1 MRLMAADV
9 AKATNGVLV
18 GQNAH
23 LLGVSFDSRS
33 IRPGQLF
40 VPIVAERDGHEFI
53 ADALKAGA
61 GAYLTCRKPQGR
73 TAVVV
78 SDTLQALLQL
88 GLWGRTKLD
97 AQVAGRVVGVT
108 GSVGKTSTKDFVA
121 AAVGNQLRVCAS
133 DKSFNNDQGLPI
145 TILNA
150 SDDVQ
155 ALVLE
160 MGMRGFGEITR
171 LCTIARPHIGVVTA
185 VAEAHTERVG
195 GIEGVARAKAEL
207 VQALDASGTAILNA
221 DDERVVAMRQ
231 STKASVLTYGTS
243 AAADIRMQACVLD
256 ELARPTATATTPWGP
271 VSFSLAVP
279 GKHMAMNAL
288 AAIAVAG
295 VMGLDVQLAAA
306 SLCEA
311 QMSPMRMSIVRQING
326 ALVVNDAYNANP
338 SSMAAALHSLQAID
352 AKRRVAFVG
361 IMAEL
366 ANPEHEHREIAAL
379 AQRLGIE
386 LVPVNTDAYGVP
398 SIGIAQAAEV
408 GRGLS
413 EGDAALVKGSR
424 IAQLER
430 LVEQLTS

>member
-1 MRLMAADV
+1 
-9 AKATNGVLV
+9 
-18 GQNAH
+18 
-23 LLGVSFDSRS
+23 
-33 IRPGQLF
+33 
-40 VPIVAERDGHEFI
+40 
-53 ADALKAGA
+53 
-61 GAYLTCRKPQGR
+61 
-73 TAVVV
+73 VVN
-78 SDTLQALLQL
+78 DTLQALLQL
-88 GLWGRTKLD
+88 GSWGRTKLD

-108 GSVGKTSTKDFVA
+108 GSVGKTSTKDFIA

-145 TILNA
+145 TVLNA

-160 MGMRGFGEITR
+160 MGMRGFGEISR
-171 LCTIARPHIGVVTA
+171 LCAIARPHIGVVTA

-221 DDERVVAMRQ
+221 DDERVAAMRG

-243 AAADIRMQACVLD
+243 AAADIRMQSCDLD
-256 ELARPTATATTPWGP
+256 DLARPTVTVTTPWGL

-306 SLCEA
+306 SLREA
-311 QMSPMRMSIVRQING
+311 HLSPMRMSIVRQING

-338 SSMAAALHSLQAID
+338 SSMAAALHSLQSMN
-352 AKRRVAFVG
+352 AKRRIAFVG
-361 IMAEL
+361 LMAEL
-366 ANPEHEHREIAAL
+366 ADPEHEHREIAAL

-386 LVPVNTDAYGVP
+386 LVAVNTDAYGVAGVDLAEAVK
-398 SIGIAQAAEV
+398 IGRELI
-408 GRGLS
+408 

>member
-23 LLGVSFDSRS
+23 LSGVSFDSRLV
-33 IRPGQLF
+33 RPGQLF
-40 VPIVAERDGHEFI
+40 VPIVAERDGHQFI
-53 ADALKAGA
+53 ADALRAGA
-61 GAYLTCRKPQGR
+61 GAYLTCREPEGR

-78 SDTLQALLQL
+78 NDTLQALLQL
-88 GLWGRTKLD
+88 GSWGRAKLD
-97 AQVAGRVVGVT
+97 AQVMGRVVGVT
-108 GSVGKTSTKDFVA
+108 GSVGKTSTKDFIA
-121 AAVGNQLRVCAS
+121 AALGNQLRVCAS

-160 MGMRGFGEITR
+160 MGMRGFGEISR

-185 VAEAHTERVG
+185 VGQAHTDRVG

-207 VQALDASGTAILNA
+207 VQALDTSGTAILNA

-231 STKASVLTYGTS
+231 STKASVLTFGTHNN
-243 AAADIRMQACVLD
+243 ADVKMQSCILD
-256 ELARPTATATTPWGP
+256 ELARPTATAATPWGA
-271 VSFSLAVP
+271 VSFSLSVP
-279 GKHMAMNAL
+279 GMHMAMNAL

-295 VMGLDVQLAAA
+295 TMGLDVQLAAA
-306 SLCEA
+306 SLGEA
-311 QMSPMRMSIVRQING
+311 QLSPMRMSVARLGNG
-326 ALVVNDAYNANP
+326 AMLVNDAYNANP
-338 SSMAAALHSLQAID
+338 SSMAAAMQTLQSMK

-361 IMAEL
+361 FMAEL
-366 ANPEHEHREIAAL
+366 ANPEHEHHEIAAL
-379 AQRLGIE
+379 AHRLGIE
-386 LVPVNTDAYGVP
+386 LVAVNTDAYGLQG
-398 SIGIAQAAEV
+398 IDIAQAVEMCQ
-408 GRGLS
+408 GLG
-413 EGDAALVKGSR
+413 EGDAVLVKASR

>member
-23 LLGVSFDSRS
+23 LSGVSFDSRS

-40 VPIVAERDGHEFI
+40 VPIVADRDGHDFI
-53 ADALKAGA
+53 AAALKAGA
-61 GAYLTCRKPQGR
+61 GAYLTCREPEGR

-78 SDTLQALLQL
+78 NDTLQALLQL
-88 GLWGRTKLD
+88 GSWGRAKLD
-97 AQVAGRVVGVT
+97 AQLVGRVVGVT
-108 GSVGKTSTKDFVA
+108 GSVGKTSTKDFIA
-121 AAVGNQLRVCAS
+121 AAVGTQLRVCAS

-145 TILNA
+145 TVLNA

-160 MGMRGFGEITR
+160 MGMRGFGEISR
-171 LCTIARPHIGVVTA
+171 LCSIARPHIGVVTA

-221 DDERVVAMRQ
+221 DDERVVAMRE
-231 STKASVLTYGTS
+231 STKASVLTYGTNLN
-243 AAADIRMQACVLD
+243 ADVRMQSCELD
-256 ELARPTATATTPWGP
+256 DLARPTATATTPWGP
-271 VSFSLAVP
+271 VSFSLGVS

-288 AAIAVAG
+288 AAIAVTG

-306 SLCEA
+306 SLREA
-311 QMSPMRMSIVRQING
+311 KLSPMRMSVVRQSSG
-326 ALVVNDAYNANP
+326 AVVIDDAYNANP
-338 SSMAAALHSLQAID
+338 SSMAAALHSLQSMN

-361 IMAEL
+361 LMAEL
-366 ANPEHEHREIAAL
+366 ANPDHEHREIAAL

-386 LVPVNTDAYGVP
+386 LVAVDTDAYGVP
-398 SIGIAQAAEV
+398 SIGIAQAAEI
-408 GRGLS
+408 GRGLG
-413 EGDAALVKGSR
+413 EGDAVLVKGSR

-430 LVEQLTS
+430 LVEQLTN

>member
-23 LLGVSFDSRS
+23 LSGVSFDSRLV
-33 IRPGQLF
+33 RPGQLF
-40 VPIVAERDGHEFI
+40 VPIVAERDGHQFI
-53 ADALKAGA
+53 ADALRAGA
-61 GAYLTCRKPQGR
+61 GAYLTCREPEGR

-78 SDTLQALLQL
+78 NDTLQALLQL
-88 GLWGRTKLD
+88 GSWGRAKLD
-97 AQVAGRVVGVT
+97 AQVMGRVVGVT
-108 GSVGKTSTKDFVA
+108 GSVGKTSTKDFIA
-121 AAVGNQLRVCAS
+121 AALGNQLRVCAS

-160 MGMRGFGEITR
+160 MGMRGFGEISR

-185 VAEAHTERVG
+185 VGQAHTDRVG
-195 GIEGVARAKAEL
+195 GIDGVARAKAEV
-207 VQALDASGTAILNA
+207 VQALDTSGTAILNA

-231 STKASVLTYGTS
+231 STKASVLTFGTHNN
-243 AAADIRMQACVLD
+243 ADVKMQSCILD
-256 ELARPTATATTPWGP
+256 ELARPTATAATPWGA
-271 VSFSLAVP
+271 VSFSLSVP
-279 GKHMAMNAL
+279 GMHMAMNAL

-295 VMGLDVQLAAA
+295 TMGLDVQLAAA
-306 SLCEA
+306 SLGEA
-311 QMSPMRMSIVRQING
+311 QLSPMRMSVARLGNG
-326 ALVVNDAYNANP
+326 AMLVNDAYNANP
-338 SSMAAALHSLQAID
+338 SSMAAAMQTLQSMK

-361 IMAEL
+361 FMAEL

-379 AQRLGIE
+379 AHRLGIE
-386 LVPVNTDAYGVP
+386 LVAVNTDAYGLQG
-398 SIGIAQAAEV
+398 IDIAQAVEMCQ
-408 GRGLS
+408 GLG
-413 EGDAALVKGSR
+413 EGDAVLVKASR

>member
-23 LLGVSFDSRS
+23 LAGVSFDSRS

-53 ADALKAGA
+53 AAALKAGA
-61 GAYLTCRKPQGR
+61 GAYLTCREPEGR

-88 GLWGRTKLD
+88 GSWGRTKLD

-108 GSVGKTSTKDFVA
+108 GSVGKTSTKDFIA

-133 DKSFNNDQGLPI
+133 DKSFNNDQGLPV

-150 SDDVQ
+150 PDDVQ

-160 MGMRGFGEITR
+160 MGMRGFGQISR

-185 VAEAHTERVG
+185 VAEAHTELVG

-221 DDERVVAMRQ
+221 DDERVAAMRG

-243 AAADIRMQACVLD
+243 AAADIQMHSCVLD
-256 ELARPTATATTPWGP
+256 ELARPTATATTPWGLI
-271 VSFSLAVP
+271 SFSLDVP

-288 AAIAVAG
+288 AAIAVSG

-306 SLCEA
+306 SLREA
-311 QMSPMRMSIVRQING
+311 PLSPMRMSIVRQSGG

-338 SSMAAALHSLQAID
+338 SSMAAALHSLQSMN

-361 IMAEL
+361 LMAEL

-379 AQRLGIE
+379 AQSLGIE
-386 LVPVNTDAYGVP
+386 LVAVNTDVYGVP
-398 SIGIAQAAEV
+398 GVDLAKAAEI
-408 GRGLS
+408 GRGLG
-413 EGDAALVKGSR
+413 EGDAVLVKGSR
-424 IAQLER
+424 VAQLER
-430 LVEQLTS
+430 LVEQLLM

>member
-23 LLGVSFDSRS
+23 LSGVSFDSRS

-40 VPIVAERDGHEFI
+40 VPIIAERDGHGFI

-61 GAYLTCRKPQGR
+61 GAYLTCREPQGR

-78 SDTLQALLQL
+78 NDTLQALLQL
-88 GLWGRTKLD
+88 GSWGRTKLD

-108 GSVGKTSTKDFVA
+108 GSVGKTSTKDFIA

-160 MGMRGFGEITR
+160 MGMRGFGEISR
-171 LCTIARPHIGVVTA
+171 LCAIARPHIGVVTA

-221 DDERVVAMRQ
+221 DDERVVAMRE

-243 AAADIRMQACVLD
+243 AAADLRIQSCVLD
-256 ELARPTATATTPWGP
+256 ELARPTTTATTPWGT
-271 VSFSLAVP
+271 VSFSLGVP
-279 GKHMAMNAL
+279 GAHMAMNAL
-288 AAIAVAG
+288 AAVAVAG

-306 SLCEA
+306 SLREA
-311 QMSPMRMSIVRQING
+311 KLSPMRMNVIRNNSG
-326 ALVVNDAYNANP
+326 AVVVDDAYNANP
-338 SSMAAALHSLQAID
+338 SSMSAALQSLQSMN

-361 IMAEL
+361 LMAEL

-386 LVPVNTDAYGVP
+386 LVAVNTDAYGVP
-398 SIGIAQAAEV
+398 GIDIAQAAEI
-408 GRGLS
+408 GRGLG
-413 EGDAALVKGSR
+413 EGDAVLVKGSR